1 MANMR
6 GTNPGLQR
14 HLQLIKEQ
22 LKILVFILKISQVLN
37 VGNQFTVFFKMPR
50 ESNKAELPL
59 GAKVL
64 QHDLNKTESTLCLAC
79 SHSLIPSPVHRAWLI
94 LIHSSLLPSILR
106 ASHGFMHLW
115 SAFCLPDTSEAWD
128 LPKQRSQL

>member
-6 GTNPGLQR
+6 GTNPGLQG

-79 SHSLIPSPVHRAWLI
+79 SPSLIPSPVHPASQSWI
-94 LIHSSLLPSILR
+94 YASVECLLLAR
-106 ASHGFMHLW
+106 H
-115 SAFCLPDTSEAWD
+115 
-128 LPKQRSQL
+128 